1 MNIQLQWLLKTFIFA
16 LIFRHNK
23 HVFYRVLYIYYIH
36 IFTHVHTYNH
46 IYRYIHTHT
55 HVYIYVK
62 LFVICFEIFHTQI
75 PHHMATSQLHLNK
88 SQLAGFHKI
97 RDTRELDKSKAKVKF
112 IYIYIYIYIYMCVCV
127 CVCVCVLYICIY
139 KTE

>member
-1 MNIQLQWLLKTFIFA
+1 M
-16 LIFRHNK
+16 
-23 HVFYRVLYIYYIH
+23 YIH
-36 IFTHVHTYNH
+36 ITTYTD
-46 IYRYIHTHT
+46 IYIHT

-112 IYIYIYIYIYMCVCV
+112 IYIYICVCV
-127 CVCVCVLYICIY
+127 CVCVCVCIIYMYI
-139 KTE
+139 